1 MTIRKILQLGNPAL
15 YEKSDPVLANEM
27 KSLAEV
33 INDLHDTLLDI
44 RERCGIG
51 RAIAA
56 PQIGIKKRII
66 YMNIDGPVVFINPEI
81 VEKSAEMIELV
92 DECTSFPDLLIR
104 VKRHQSC
111 SIIYHDPMWNHHSMC
126 LEGDL
131 SELLQHECDHLDGF
145 LAIDRAIN
153 LRSFS
158 YKSEV
163 NSNS

>member
-66 YMNIDGPVVFINPEI
+66 YM
-81 VEKSAEMIELV
+81 KKA
-92 DECTSFPDLLIR
+92 
-104 VKRHQSC
+104 
-111 SIIYHDPMWNHHSMC
+111 
-126 LEGDL
+126 
-131 SELLQHECDHLDGF
+131 
-145 LAIDRAIN
+145 
-153 LRSFS
+153 
-158 YKSEV
+158 
-163 NSNS
+163 